1 MEPRQGEE
9 SYHRESAHA
18 GLDLKL
24 DLIFEEFRMLHHVVI
39 KDIVVREAGEG
50 EIEKEDAEEGDDG
63 KGEKLARDVVAGPCR
78 RSGVETGPDGVEEV
92 VVGDGQDEV
101 HREEGESTAED
112 DGKLSSPSRQQ
123 HFLLQHTKSHQL
135 YYLIKIL
142 NTQ

>member
-1 MEPRQGEE
+1 
-9 SYHRESAHA
+9 
-18 GLDLKL
+18 
-24 DLIFEEFRMLHHVVI
+24 MLHHVVI

-123 HFLLQHTKSHQL
+123 HFLLQHTKSHTTRNFHPGACLHSLALAPACVGPAQL
-135 YYLIKIL
+135 P
-142 NTQ
+142 QSRA